1 MFGFCVAN
9 PACFAVLCV
18 FALGIEGVGPNTQRK
33 VAEDRKACEEL
44 TELAERHRL
53 DSLRCIQ
60 TKLYLSAKETAMTTT
75 MSKARA
81 DQLIADEFG
90 VNADY
95 VSELLSQF
103 ERDPSSVD
111 KEWRAVF
118 DELLSNGRVVT
129 EGHPLPVES
138 APAPER
144 ATTGVIHATYR
155 WDPVDE
161 VDDGAKG
168 RRSDGATQTSAPETA
183 REAAAPS
190 QLPSAPQETTPVAPK
205 VVDSVE
211 RIAIRGPALRIA
223 ENMEASLAVP
233 TATSQRQVPLKL
245 LDENRRLINQYVA
258 VSGRKVSYTHI
269 VGRAILKALESF
281 PQLNDAFEEADD
293 SAYRVR
299 HPQVNFGVAVD
310 VTKKDGTR
318 TLLVPNIKG
327 AEKLSFPQLL
337 DAYDD
342 IVKRARA
349 GKLQVSDFLGTTI
362 SLTNPGTIGTT
373 ASNPRLM
380 AGQSVIVA
388 TGAIAYPPEY
398 QAMSPEGL
406 SRIGISK
413 VMTITSTYDHRVV
426 QGAESGAFLALIDEL
441 LRGGR
446 EFYDQIFA
454 ELGIRYRPYRWSMD
468 INPAI
473 LGEERRRDA
482 VRKQARVFELINAFR
497 VRGHL
502 IADLDPLGWQKV
514 QYHPELDIETYELTI
529 WDLDRQFITSGVGG
543 TKTAPLRE
551 IVDHLHDYYCGKVG
565 IEYRNI
571 QGPEEKEWIRARV
584 EIQPPPAPVEV
595 KKQILWK
602 LISAELFERFLGTK
616 YLGQKRFSIEGNET
630 VIAVLDQL
638 IESAAR
644 REIDDITIGMAH
656 RGRLNVIANV
666 IGKFCERIFTSFEGS
681 IHPKFPHDQGDVK
694 YHQGASG
701 IRETADGREVA
712 LAVVPNPSHL
722 EFVNPVVEGI
732 VRARQDIDGER
743 SSRLAVLL
751 HGDAA
756 FAGEGIV
763 AETLNLSQL
772 PGYTTGGTIHIIVN
786 NQLGFTTPPE
796 EGRSSTYSTD
806 IAKMIQAPIFHVN
819 SDDVEGAYNVLQIA
833 LDYRQTFKKDVVI
846 DVIGFRKL
854 GHNEGDEPSYTQ
866 PIMYQRIREHPGARA
881 LYARKLIADGAM
893 TEEEVAT
900 LMDERNRRYENAQL
914 AAKAIVE
921 KQGSPVAIHEHGPE
935 PETVEVIE
943 TGVDQDTLRTIA
955 HAITTVPRGF
965 NLNPKIVG
973 LLARRA
979 KMVEGQGNQANVDWG
994 MAEALA
1000 FGSLLGEG
1008 TPVRLTGQD
1017 TVRGTFSH
1025 RHAAF
1030 TDTQT
1035 GAEWA
1040 PLSQLEGG
1048 ARYEIYDSPL
1058 SEAGALGFEY
1068 GYSVASRTALVLW
1081 EAQFGDFINAAQVIV
1096 DQFIA
1101 SGEEKWN
1108 QQSGIVLLLPHG
1120 YEGQGS
1126 EHSSARLERFLQL
1139 CAERNMQVVNCSTAA
1154 QYFHVLRRQA
1164 REGNS
1169 KPLIVMTPKSLLRL
1183 PEAASRI
1190 EQFTTGGFL
1199 PVMSDTQMSDKLQFV
1214 DPASVSRVLLCS
1226 GKVYYDLV
1234 AARKKLENSNAAI
1247 IRVEQFYPFPKNLL
1261 AEELSRYANATD
1273 IRWVQEEPANMGG
1286 WSFMQPRLLNLLS
1299 GKQSLRYVGRP
1310 ASASPATGSHTIHQ
1324 MEQQRLAKDAFVQA

>member
-1 MFGFCVAN
+1 MS
-9 PACFAVLCV
+9 
-18 FALGIEGVGPNTQRK
+18 TR
-33 VAEDRKACEEL
+33 
-44 TELAERHRL
+44 
-53 DSLRCIQ
+53 Q
-60 TKLYLSAKETAMTTT
+60 TNQTNI
-75 MSKARA
+75 
-81 DQLIADEFG
+81 DQLISDEFG

-95 VSELLSQF
+95 VLELLQQF
-103 ERDPSSVD
+103 ERAPGSVD
-111 KEWRAVF
+111 EEWRAFF
-118 DELLSNGRVVT
+118 DDLLSNGNVATDVQGKEQSAQPSLELAQPAPGRPQSSSSKSGIT
-129 EGHPLPVES
+129 QSTYEWGRES
-138 APAPER
+138 QAPPATKPAQDAAPASSP
-144 ATTGVIHATYR
+144 AI
-155 WDPVDE
+155 P
-161 VDDGAKG
+161 KI
-168 RRSDGATQTSAPETA
+168 QPETG
-183 REAAAPS
+183 ED
-190 QLPSAPQETTPVAPK
+190 K
-205 VVDSVE
+205 GIE
-211 RIAIRGPALRIA
+211 RIPIRGPALRIA

-233 TATSQRQVPLKL
+233 TAASQRQIPIKV
-245 LDENRRLINQYVA
+245 LDENRRVINQHVA
-258 VSGRKVSYTHI
+258 GSGRKVSYTHI
-269 VGRAILKALESF
+269 VARAILKALESF
-281 PQLNDAFEEADD
+281 PQLNDSFEEGEDAI
-293 SAYRVR
+293 YRVR
-299 HPQVNFGVAVD
+299 HTDVNLGVAVD

-318 TLLVPNIKG
+318 TLLVPNIKE
-327 AEKLSFPQLL
+327 ANKLSFPQLL

-342 IVKRARA
+342 VIKRART
-349 GKLQVSDFLGTTI
+349 GKLQVSDFQGTTI

-380 AGQSVIVA
+380 SGQGVIIA
-388 TGAIAYPPEY
+388 TGAIGYPPEY

-413 VMTITSTYDHRVV
+413 VMTITSTYDHRIV

-441 LRGGR
+441 LRGQH
-446 EFYDQIFA
+446 EFYDQIFQD
-454 ELGIRYRPYRWSMD
+454 LGLHYRPYRWAID
-468 INPAI
+468 VNPEI
-473 LGEERRRDA
+473 LGEERSREV
-482 VRKQARVFELINAFR
+482 VRKQARVFELINAYR

-502 IADLDPLGWQKV
+502 IANLDPLGAKNV
-514 QYHPELDIETYELTI
+514 QYHPELDIETYGLTI

-543 TKTAPLRE
+543 LETAPLRD
-551 IVDHLHDYYCGKVG
+551 IVDRIHEYYCGTVG

-584 EIQPPPAPVEV
+584 EMERPPVPVEV

-630 VIAVLDQL
+630 VIAMLDQL
-638 IESAAR
+638 IESAPSR
-644 REIDDITIGMAH
+644 GIDDITIGMAH

-681 IHPKFPHDQGDVK
+681 IHPNFPHDQGDVK

-701 IRETADGREVA
+701 VRETENGHEVL

-722 EFVNPVVEGI
+722 EFVDPVVEGI
-732 VRARQDIDGER
+732 VRARQDLEGDR
-743 SSRLAVLL
+743 QTKLAVLL

-772 PGYTTGGTIHIIVN
+772 PGYKTGGTVHIITN

-806 IAKMIQAPIFHVN
+806 IAKMIQVPIFHVN
-819 SDDVEGAYNVLQIA
+819 SDDVEAAYNVLQIA
-833 LDYRQTFKKDVVI
+833 LDYRQKFEKDIVI
-846 DVIGFRKL
+846 DIIGYRRL
-854 GHNEGDEPSYTQ
+854 GHNEGDEPTYTQ
-866 PIMYQRIREHPGARA
+866 PVMYQRIREHPGARA
-881 LYARKLIADGAM
+881 LYARKLVAEGVM
-893 TEEEVAT
+893 TEAVVAT
-900 LMDERNRRYENAQL
+900 LMEERTRRYENAQL
-914 AAKAIVE
+914 GAKAIVA
-921 KQGSPVAIHEHGPE
+921 KQASQISIPVREAE
-935 PETVEVIE
+935 PEAVEVID
-943 TGVDQDTLRTIA
+943 TGVGQEALRKIA

-979 KMVEGQGNQANVDWG
+979 RMVEGDTPIDWG

-1000 FGSLLGEG
+1000 FGSILTEG

-1040 PLSQLEGG
+1040 PLAQLADA

-1068 GYSVASRTALVLW
+1068 GYSITEPAALVLW

-1108 QQSGIVLLLPHG
+1108 QRTGIVLLLPHG

-1126 EHSSARLERFLQL
+1126 EHSSARVERFLQL
-1139 CAERNMQVVNCSTAA
+1139 CAEGNMQVVNCSTAA
-1154 QYFHVLRRQA
+1154 QYFHLLRRQQKQKP
-1164 REGNS
+1164 R
-1169 KPLIVMTPKSLLRL
+1169 KPLVIITPKSLLRL
-1183 PEAASRI
+1183 PEAASAI
-1190 EQFTTGGFL
+1190 DQFTSGGFL
-1199 PVMSDTQMSDKLQFV
+1199 PVIGDNSISAAT
-1214 DPASVSRVLLCS
+1214 RVLLCS

-1234 AARKKLENSNAAI
+1234 SERATRKDAGTAI

-1261 AEELSRYANATD
+1261 SQELGRLSSVAD
-1273 IRWVQEEPANMGG
+1273 VRWVQEEPENMGG
-1286 WSFMQPRLLNLLS
+1286 WSFMQPRLLKILS
-1299 GKQSLRYVGRP
+1299 SSQALRYIGRP
-1310 ASASPATGSHTIHQ
+1310 PSASPATGSHTIHQ
-1324 MEQQRLAKDAFVQA
+1324 MEQQQLVREAFSD

>member
-1 MFGFCVAN
+1 MATS
-9 PACFAVLCV
+9 
-18 FALGIEGVGPNTQRK
+18 EGTQ
-33 VAEDRKACEEL
+33 AE
-44 TELAERHRL
+44 
-53 DSLRCIQ
+53 I
-60 TKLYLSAKETAMTTT
+60 
-75 MSKARA
+75 

-95 VSELLSQF
+95 VSELLAQF
-103 ERDPSSVD
+103 ERDRSSVD
-111 KEWRAVF
+111 EDWRSFF

-129 EGHPLPVES
+129 ETEPGPLAVEPAPEERAKPASAPVAPGAIQATYEWGRKAAAPARES
-138 APAPER
+138 AQEPVAPAP
-144 ATTGVIHATYR
+144 
-155 WDPVDE
+155 P
-161 VDDGAKG
+161 
-168 RRSDGATQTSAPETA
+168 TQPQAALVSA
-183 REAAAPS
+183 EA
-190 QLPSAPQETTPVAPK
+190 
-205 VVDSVE
+205 VE
-211 RIAIRGPALRIA
+211 RIPIRGPALRIA
-223 ENMEASLAVP
+223 QNMEASLAVP

-245 LDENRRLINQYVA
+245 LDENRQVINKHLA
-258 VSGRKVSYTHI
+258 ASGRKVSYTH
-269 VGRAILKALESF
+269 VAARAILKALESF
-281 PQLNDAFEEADD
+281 PQLNDSFEEQNE

-299 HPQVNFGVAVD
+299 HKQVNFGVAVD

-327 AEKLSFPQLL
+327 ADKLTFSQLL

-342 IVKRARA
+342 VIKRARI
-349 GKLQVSDFLGTTI
+349 GKLQVSDFQGTTI

-380 AGQSVIVA
+380 SGQGVIIA
-388 TGAIAYPPEY
+388 TGAIGYPPEY

-413 VMTITSTYDHRVV
+413 VMTITSTYDHRIV

-441 LRGGR
+441 LRGQH

-454 ELGIRYRPYRWSMD
+454 DLGIRYRPYRWAMD
-468 INPAI
+468 VNPAI
-473 LGEERRRDA
+473 LGEERRRDV
-482 VRKQARVFELINAFR
+482 VRKQARVFELINAYR

-514 QYHPELDIETYELTI
+514 QYHPELDIETYGLTI
-529 WDLDRQFITSGVGG
+529 WDLDRQFITGGVGG
-543 TKTAPLRE
+543 SETATLRE
-551 IVDHLHDYYCGKVG
+551 IVDHLHDYYSGKVG
-565 IEYRNI
+565 IEYRNL

-584 EIQPPPAPVEV
+584 ETERPPVPVEV

-638 IESAAR
+638 IESAAPR
-644 REIDDITIGMAH
+644 GIGDITIGMAH

-681 IHPKFPHDQGDVK
+681 IHPDFPHDQGDVK

-701 IRETADGREVA
+701 VRETADCHEVA

-732 VRARQDIDGER
+732 VRATQDVDGDR
-743 SSRLAVLL
+743 LSRLAVLL

-772 PGYTTGGTIHIIVN
+772 PGYTTGGTIHIITN

-806 IAKMIQAPIFHVN
+806 IAKMIQAPVFHVN
-819 SDDVEGAYNVLQIA
+819 SDDVEAAYNVLQIA
-833 LDYRQTFKKDVVI
+833 LDYRQKFQKDVVI
-846 DVIGFRKL
+846 DVIGYRRL
-854 GHNEGDEPSYTQ
+854 GHNEGDEPTYTQ
-866 PIMYQRIREHPGARA
+866 PVMYQRIREHPGARA
-881 LYARKLIADGAM
+881 LYEKKLVAEGVM
-893 TEEEVAT
+893 TEELVAT

-914 AAKAIVE
+914 GAKAIIA
-921 KQGSPVAIHEHGPE
+921 KQDTQIALPTHEPE
-935 PETVEVIE
+935 PETVEAIE
-943 TGVDQDTLRTIA
+943 TGVDQETLRRIA

-979 KMVEGQGNQANVDWG
+979 KMVEGAAAVDWG

-1000 FGSLLGEG
+1000 FGSLLIEG
-1008 TPVRLTGQD
+1008 TPVRLSGQD

-1035 GAEWA
+1035 GVEWA
-1040 PLSQLEGG
+1040 PLAQLADG
-1048 ARYEIYDSPL
+1048 AKYEIYDSPL

-1068 GYSVASRTALVLW
+1068 GYSVAAPSALVLW

-1108 QQSGIVLLLPHG
+1108 QPTGIVLLLPHG

-1126 EHSSARLERFLQL
+1126 EHSSARIERFLQL
-1139 CAERNMQVVNCSTAA
+1139 CAEGNMQVVNCTTAA

-1164 REGNS
+1164 QQRPR
-1169 KPLIVMTPKSLLRL
+1169 KPLVVITPKSLLRL
-1183 PEAASRI
+1183 ADAASPV
-1190 EQFTTGGFL
+1190 EQFTGGGFL
-1199 PVMSDTQMSDKLQFV
+1199 PVIGDASIAA
-1214 DPASVSRVLLCS
+1214 ASVTRVLLCS

-1234 AARKKLENSNAAI
+1234 AERKKLGDSSIAI
-1247 IRVEQFYPFPKNLL
+1247 VRVEQFYPFPKNMLVEQL
-1261 AEELSRYANATD
+1261 NRFSPATD
-1273 IRWVQEEPANMGG
+1273 IRWVQEEPENMGG
-1286 WSFMQPRLLNLLS
+1286 WSFMEPRLLKML
-1299 GKQSLRYVGRP
+1299 GATRTLRYIGRP

-1324 MEQQRLAKDAFVQA
+1324 MEQQRLVRDAFSD

>member
-1 MFGFCVAN
+1 M
-9 PACFAVLCV
+9 L
-18 FALGIEGVGPNTQRK
+18 T
-33 VAEDRKACEEL
+33 AEM
-44 TELAERHRL
+44 AECRGL
-53 DSLRCIQ
+53 DSLRHIQFRARRLFALCLQ
-60 TKLYLSAKETAMTTT
+60 TKLYLSAGRTVMTTT
-75 MSKARA
+75 TSKARA

-111 KEWRAVF
+111 EEWRSVF
-118 DELLSNGRVVT
+118 DELLNNGRVVT
-129 EGHPLPVES
+129 ESLPQPPLQPVP
-138 APAPER
+138 APAEV
-144 ATTGVIHATYR
+144 GVIHATYE
-155 WDPVDE
+155 WGHKAE
-161 VDDGAKG
+161 
-168 RRSDGATQTSAPETA
+168 GATRGQGDGETHASAPELG
-183 REAAAPS
+183 REAGAVAPS
-190 QLPSAPQETTPVAPK
+190 RAPAMPLEEQPVAG
-205 VVDSVE
+205 DTVE
-211 RIAIRGPALRIA
+211 RVPIRGPALRIA

-245 LDENRRLINQYVA
+245 LDENRRLINQHVA
-258 VSGRKVSYTHI
+258 ASGRKVSYTHI
-269 VGRAILKALESF
+269 VARAILKALESF
-281 PQLNDAFEEADD
+281 PHLNDSFEESDGN
-293 SAYRVR
+293 AYRVR
-299 HPQVNFGVAVD
+299 HPRINFGVAVD

-327 AEKLSFPQLL
+327 SDKLSFSQLL

-342 IVKRARA
+342 IIRRARS
-349 GKLQVSDFLGTTI
+349 GKLQVSDFQGTTI

-380 AGQSVIVA
+380 SGQSVIVA

-398 QAMSPEGL
+398 QAMSAEAL

-413 VMTITSTYDHRVV
+413 VMTITSTYDHRIV
-426 QGAESGAFLALIDEL
+426 QGAESGAFLGLMDEL
-441 LRGGR
+441 LRGGH

-454 ELGIRYRPYRWSMD
+454 DLGIRYRPYRWAID
-468 INPAI
+468 INPAL
-473 LGEERRRDA
+473 LGEERHRDEI
-482 VRKQARVFELINAFR
+482 RKQARVFELINAFR

-502 IADLDPLGWQKV
+502 IADLDPLGWKSV
-514 QYHPELDIETYELTI
+514 QYHPELDIATYDLTV
-529 WDLDRQFITSGVGG
+529 WDLDRRFITRGVGG
-543 TKTAPLRE
+543 GETAPLRE
-551 IVDHLHDYYCGKVG
+551 IVDQLHSYYCGKVG

-584 EIQPPPAPVEV
+584 ETQPPPLPVEV

-638 IESAAR
+638 IEGAAHR
-644 REIDDITIGMAH
+644 GIDDITIGMAH

-701 IRETADGREVA
+701 VRETADGTEVA

-743 SSRLAVLL
+743 SRKLAVLL

-756 FAGEGIV
+756 FAGEGVV

-819 SDDVEGAYNVLQIA
+819 SDDVEAAYNVIQIA
-833 LDYRQTFKKDVVI
+833 LDYRQKFQKDVVI

-866 PIMYQRIREHPGARA
+866 PVMYQRIREHPGARA
-881 LYARKLIADGAM
+881 LYARKLVAEGVM
-893 TEEEVAT
+893 SEEEIAT
-900 LMDERNRRYENAQL
+900 LMDERNRRYENARL
-914 AAKAIVE
+914 GAKAIVE
-921 KQGSPVAIHEHGPE
+921 KQGQQIAIHEHEPE

-943 TGVDQDTLRTIA
+943 TGVDQNTLRTIA

-979 KMVEGQGNQANVDWG
+979 KMVESEANVDWG

-1000 FGSLLGEG
+1000 FGSLLNEG

-1040 PLSQLEGG
+1040 PLAQLAGG
-1048 ARYEIYDSPL
+1048 AKYEIYDSPL

-1068 GYSVASRTALVLW
+1068 GYSVANQPALVLW

-1126 EHSSARLERFLQL
+1126 EHSSARLERFLQS
-1139 CAERNMQVVNCSTAA
+1139 CAEGNIQVVNCSSAA

-1164 REGNS
+1164 RQKIS

-1183 PEAASRI
+1183 PQAASSI
-1190 EQFTTGGFL
+1190 GQFTTGGFE
-1199 PVMSDTQMSDKLQFV
+1199 PVMSDELMSDKLQFV
-1214 DPASVSRVLLCS
+1214 DDATAVTRVLFCS

-1234 AARKKLENSNAAI
+1234 AERKKLEDTNTAI
-1247 IRVEQFYPFPKNLL
+1247 IRVEQFYPFPKNRLV
-1261 AEELSRYANATD
+1261 EELSRYAKATD
-1273 IRWVQEEPANMGG
+1273 VRWVQEEPENMGG
-1286 WSFMQPRLLNLLS
+1286 WSFLEPRLLRLLEAN
-1299 GKQSLRYVGRP
+1299 QTLRYIGRP
-1310 ASASPATGSHTIHQ
+1310 TSASPATGSHTIHQ
-1324 MEQQRLAKDAFVQA
+1324 MEQQRLVKEAFA

>member
-1 MFGFCVAN
+1 MATSEIERK
-9 PACFAVLCV
+9 
-18 FALGIEGVGPNTQRK
+18 GI
-33 VAEDRKACEEL
+33 
-44 TELAERHRL
+44 
-53 DSLRCIQ
+53 
-60 TKLYLSAKETAMTTT
+60 
-75 MSKARA
+75 

-95 VSELLSQF
+95 VSELLAQF
-103 ERDPSSVD
+103 ERDRSSVD
-111 KEWRAVF
+111 DEWRSFF
-118 DELLSNGRVVT
+118 DELLADRRIVPEVKSV
-129 EGHPLPVES
+129 
-138 APAPER
+138 APAIEPAASEKTEP
-144 ATTGVIHATYR
+144 AFTQPDAIQATYE
-155 WDPVDE
+155 W
-161 VDDGAKG
+161 G
-168 RRSDGATQTSAPETA
+168 RETA
-183 REAAAPS
+183 KPAESPLATP
-190 QLPSAPQETTPVAPK
+190 PPVAPSAAQPA
-205 VVDSVE
+205 VAPMAAEAETVE
-211 RIAIRGPALRIA
+211 RIPIRGPALRIA

-245 LDENRRLINQYVA
+245 LDENRQVINKHLA
-258 VSGRKVSYTHI
+258 ASGRKVSYTHL
-269 VGRAILKALESF
+269 VARAILKALDSF
-281 PQLNDAFEEADD
+281 SQLNDSFEEQGE
-293 SAYRVR
+293 SAFRVR
-299 HPQVNFGVAVD
+299 HQQINFGVAVD

-327 AEKLSFPQLL
+327 ADKLTFSQLL

-342 IVKRARA
+342 VIRRARS
-349 GKLQVSDFLGTTI
+349 GKLQIPDFQGTTI

-380 AGQSVIVA
+380 SGQGVIIA
-388 TGAIAYPPEY
+388 TGTIGYPPEY

-413 VMTITSTYDHRVV
+413 VMTITSTYDHRIV

-441 LRGGR
+441 LRGQHG
-446 EFYDQIFA
+446 FYDQIFA
-454 ELGIRYRPYRWSMD
+454 DLGIRYRPYRWAMD
-468 INPAI
+468 VNPAI
-473 LGEERRRDA
+473 LGEERRRDV
-482 VRKQARVFELINAFR
+482 VRKQARVFELINAYR

-514 QYHPELDIETYELTI
+514 QYHPELDIETYGLTI
-529 WDLDRQFITSGVGG
+529 WDLDRQFISGGVGG
-543 TKTAPLRE
+543 SETATLRE
-551 IVDHLHDYYCGKVG
+551 IVDHLHDCYCGKVG

-584 EIQPPPAPVEV
+584 ETTPPPVPVDV

-638 IESAAR
+638 IESAPPR
-644 REIDDITIGMAH
+644 GIDDITIGMAH

-681 IHPKFPHDQGDVK
+681 IHPSFPHDQGDVK

-701 IRETADGREVA
+701 VRETVDGREVL

-722 EFVNPVVEGI
+722 EFVDPVVEGV
-732 VRARQDIDGER
+732 VRARQDVDGDR

-772 PGYTTGGTIHIIVN
+772 PGYKTGGTIHIVTN

-819 SDDVEGAYNVLQIA
+819 SDDVEAAYNVLQIA
-833 LDYRQTFKKDVVI
+833 LDYRQKFQKDVVI
-846 DVIGFRKL
+846 DVIGYRRL
-854 GHNEGDEPSYTQ
+854 GHNEGDEPTYTQ
-866 PIMYQRIREHPGARA
+866 PVMYQRIREHPGARA
-881 LYARKLIADGAM
+881 LYAKKLIAEGVM
-893 TEEEVAT
+893 TEGLIAT

-914 AAKAIVE
+914 GAKAIVA
-921 KQGSPVAIHEHGPE
+921 KQATQVALTAHEPE
-935 PETVEVIE
+935 PETVVVVE
-943 TGVDQDTLRTIA
+943 TGVDQETLRRIA

-979 KMVEGQGNQANVDWG
+979 KMVEGAAAVDWG

-1000 FGSLLGEG
+1000 FGSLLIEG
-1008 TPVRLTGQD
+1008 TPVRLSGQD

-1025 RHAAF
+1025 RHASF
-1030 TDTQT
+1030 IDTQT
-1035 GAEWA
+1035 GEEWA
-1040 PLSQLEGG
+1040 PLAQLADG
-1048 ARYEIYDSPL
+1048 AKYEIYDSPL

-1068 GYSVASRTALVLW
+1068 GYSVAAPSSLVLW

-1108 QQSGIVLLLPHG
+1108 QASGVVLLLPHG

-1126 EHSSARLERFLQL
+1126 EHSSARIERFLQL
-1139 CAERNMQVVNCSTAA
+1139 CGEGNMQVVNCTTAA

-1164 REGNS
+1164 QLRPR
-1169 KPLIVMTPKSLLRL
+1169 KPLIIITPKSLLRL
-1183 PEAASRI
+1183 PDAASSV
-1190 EQFTTGGFL
+1190 EQFTSGGFL
-1199 PVMSDTQMSDKLQFV
+1199 PVMSDKLQLV
-1214 DPASVSRVLLCS
+1214 EDVASVDRVLLCS
-1226 GKVYYDLV
+1226 GKVYYDLAAERQRLGDTGV
-1234 AARKKLENSNAAI
+1234 AI
-1247 IRVEQFYPFPKNLL
+1247 VRVEQFYPFPKNLL
-1261 AEELSRYANATD
+1261 VKELSRFPNAVD
-1273 IRWVQEEPANMGG
+1273 IRWVQEEPHNMGG
-1286 WSFMQPRLLNLLS
+1286 WTFMEPRLLRVL
-1299 GKQSLRYVGRP
+1299 GATKTLRYIGRP

-1324 MEQQRLAKDAFVQA
+1324 MEQQQLVKEAFSK